1 MDRHG
6 APHLDYYW
14 SLEGSPRLVEKNP
27 YRQCPRCYAF
37 VRFNPCELC
46 KHFAPPEERPKV
58 REDAVPVLVEKK
70 QEDIRRA
77 DFIGFVQTASARG
90 FKPGWAGMQWQK
102 KYKDWPPRSWNNEA
116 QAMFM
121 KDTAW
126 QFRQAKRENERAFWQ
141 SQKQGDSE
149 PIAPEDAFGGWL
161 KKPGGTPHQGR

>member
-6 APHLDYYW
+6 APHLDYHW

-37 VRFNPCELC
+37 VCFNPCELC
-46 KHFAPPEERPKV
+46 KHFAPPEERAAV
-58 REDAVPVLVEKK
+58 RENATPALVEKK
-70 QEDIRRA
+70 MEDVRRA
-77 DFIGFVQTASARG
+77 DFIALVQTASARG
-90 FKPGWAGMQWQK
+90 FRPGQASVKWK
-102 KYKDWPPRSWNNEA
+102 DKYGEWPPRSWREEA
-116 QAMFM
+116 KRQFST
-121 KDTAW
+121 DTAW

-161 KKPGGTPHQGR
+161 KPPKGA